1 MCWAERTDASSPLG
15 YWCGMWSDQT
25 ALLTSRLTSSLVPV
39 EIEIADVV
47 IGGVP
52 VNVSYGSN

>member
-1 MCWAERTDASSPLG
+1 
-15 YWCGMWSDQT
+15 MWSDQT